1 MYSDAMCRLAA
12 RVIIVE
18 LGARVIFDP
27 KRNFV
32 TAHTGLFQKKKCER
46 LLFCRNACMKIG
58 SFRYLQPRAFFC
70 RHSCRT
76 GAAAVRFFMKSVPG
90 GIRFGSVP
98 YLPVSIVSYII

>member
-18 LGARVIFDP
+18 LGARVILT
-27 KRNFV
+27 RSGICA
-32 TAHTGLFQKKKCER
+32 AHTGVPKKSA
-46 LLFCRNACMKIG
+46 NG
-58 SFRYLQPRAFFC
+58 FFC

>member
-18 LGARVIFDP
+18 LGARVILT
-27 KRNFV
+27 RSGICA
-32 TAHTGLFQKKKCER
+32 AHTGVPKEKCER

-58 SFRYLQPRAFFC
+58 SFRYLQPRGFFC